1 MKSKI
6 PVVVVLAV
14 LAAAGAWFYLTPY
27 RVYERMALAA
37 RSGDAAGLA
46 QCVDM
51 PALRE
56 SMKANVNARLT
67 AEMARHGNGD
77 PAAALGAAFASA
89 LVNPMVEALLTPESL
104 ATLIRNGL
112 PPAGDAAA
120 GGATTATTA
129 ATVSKRYEDYARF
142 VVTVRRGGGES
153 APVVFTF
160 HRHSLATWKL
170 AALGLPP

>member
-1 MKSKI
+1 MRSKI
-6 PVVVVLAV
+6 PVVVVVAV
-14 LAAAGAWFYLTPY
+14 LAASGAWFYLTPY

-120 GGATTATTA
+120 GGATTA

-160 HRHSLATWKL
+160 HRHGLATWKL